1 MPASAEKGILSGLTF
16 MLIGA
21 SLLGLQCFWSVRAG
35 IWLSFSVVDALQM
48 LGPDPMSNGA
58 AAFGAWL
65 DSPQSWIRLHMLLD
79 WISLPVVFLTFG
91 LMAVSSSKV

>member
-35 IWLSFSVVDALQM
+35 IWMSFSIVDALQI
-48 LGPDPMSNGA
+48 LWSDPMSSSA
-58 AAFGAWL
+58 EAFRAWL

-91 LMAVSSSKV
+91 LMAVSNSKV